1 MFLWMPTAGN
11 IRFGMTL
18 FSRVGFTM
26 LIKDCGAQVLTVL
39 FLVQRVLL
47 LDVMPSEDMG
57 PIWSCYLP
65 IAGTVVGR
73 HQGKST
79 HW

>member
-1 MFLWMPTAGN
+1 
-11 IRFGMTL
+11 
-18 FSRVGFTM
+18 M

-47 LDVMPSEDMG
+47 LDGMPSEDMG